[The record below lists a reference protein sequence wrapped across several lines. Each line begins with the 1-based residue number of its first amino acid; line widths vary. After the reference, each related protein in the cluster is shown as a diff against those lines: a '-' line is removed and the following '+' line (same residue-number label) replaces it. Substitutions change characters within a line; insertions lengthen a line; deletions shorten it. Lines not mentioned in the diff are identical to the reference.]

1 MALNDIYFEKQNG
14 GMARRAE
21 SDDPVSALLFGLD
34 KAISPND
41 EIYKN
46 GFISLKD
53 GLYIKKLKYV
63 EELDALGIVNT
74 PFTAGVELTDREM
87 TINFIHYH
95 CKEFFKYSPKG
106 TLYLAIHPNV
116 VTGESVYQLQR
127 YANGIIRQVGIASP
141 SVEGANIGALVT
153 EYNEVANRLS
163 EEHMPLSVIIG
174 LDGSVCGSLNDLK
187 ESTTYKQNAPAVSL
201 CIAKDLDAQLTNE
214 QMTHGFADI
223 ADVGTITGCVSAAS
237 VHESVAWV
245 AKFPI
250 EVSVP
255 GIVTGDALKD
265 LKAVD
270 LDLLDDARM
279 IFYRTHVGV
288 ENVYYNNSHTMTEP
302 TSDYAYI
309 ENVRTMDKA
318 VRGIRTNLLPY
329 LSSPLKVDATT
340 GYLSAD
346 TVAVL
351 ETVAGCALEDME
363 RLGELSGYKVEI
375 DREQNVLSTSSLEI
389 VIKNVPLGVMR
400 RVTVKIGF
408 TQKNN

>member
-21 SDDPVSALLFGLD
+21 SDDPVSALLFGLEMSM
-34 KAISPND
+34 SPND
-41 EIYKN
+41 AIYKD
-46 GFISLKD
+46 FISLKG
-53 GLYIKKLKYV
+53 GLYVKKLKYV
-63 EELDALGIVNT
+63 EELEALGIVNT
-74 PFTAGVELTDREM
+74 PATVGVELTDREM
-87 TINFIHYH
+87 TLNFIHYH

-106 TLYLAIHPNV
+106 TLYLAIEPNV
-116 VTGESVYQLQR
+116 LTGENLYRLQR
-127 YANGIIRQVGIASP
+127 YANGIIRQAGIASP
-141 SVEGANIGALVT
+141 SVDGASIDALVT
-153 EYNEVANRLS
+153 EYNDVANRLS

-174 LDGSVCGSLNDLK
+174 LDGKVCGSLKELQ
-187 ESTTYKQNAPAVSL
+187 ESTAYKKNAPAVSL
-201 CIAKDLDAQLTNE
+201 CIAKDLDAQLMEE

-223 ADVGTITGCVSAAS
+223 AAVGTIVGCVSAAS
-237 VHESVAWV
+237 VHESVSWV
-245 AKFPI
+245 GKFPV

-265 LKAVD
+265 LKAYD

-288 ENVYYNNSHTMTEP
+288 QNVYFNNSHTMTEP

-318 VRGIRTNLLPY
+318 VRGIRANLLPY
-329 LSSPLKVDATT
+329 LGSPLKVDATT

-408 TQKNN
+408 TQKID